1 MDTPDPGSGPGHA
14 LDRLTALE
22 RLQAQQERLNA
33 LLIELTSRLGD
44 EQGHHA
50 EALFRADVAV
60 TRLEQGQTLHDRI
73 LGHLAQDHILHREA
87 IALHAER
94 LERYDAILTRLDE
107 ESARHAQ
114 RLERLDTILQAI
126 KDLLDRGNGH

>member
-1 MDTPDPGSGPGHA
+1 MDTPD

-33 LLIELTSRLGD
+33 LLIELTSRLGT

-60 TRLEQGQTLHDRI
+60 TSLEREQDR
-73 LGHLAQDHILHREA
+73 HT
-87 IALHAER
+87 ER
-94 LERYDAILTRLDE
+94 LERYDAILTRLDA
-107 ESARHAQ
+107 ESARHAE

-126 KDLLDRGNGH
+126 KDLLERGNGH

>member
-1 MDTPDPGSGPGHA
+1 MDHPDLP
-14 LDRLTALE
+14 DRVTLLE
-22 RLQAQQERLNA
+22 RMADQQLRLNA
-33 LLIELTSRLGD
+33 QLIDLTARLGE

-50 EALFRADVAV
+50 DALFRADVAV
-60 TRLEQGQTLHDRI
+60 TSLEQEQAR
-73 LGHLAQDHILHREA
+73 
-87 IALHAER
+87 HAER

-107 ESARHAQ
+107 ESARHAE

>member
-1 MDTPDPGSGPGHA
+1 MDTPDPGSGSGHA

-33 LLIELTSRLGD
+33 LLIELTSRLGE

-60 TRLEQGQTLHDRI
+60 TRLDQ
-73 LGHLAQDHILHREA
+73 AQ
-87 IALHAER
+87 ALHAER
-94 LERYDAILTRLDE
+94 LERYDAILTRLDV

-114 RLERLDTILQAI
+114 RLEHLETI
-126 KDLLDRGNGH
+126 